1 MTLEE
6 QIWEDLVSRK
16 KFCSA
21 KQISRKL
28 MISISYARTVLI
40 VYHKRGILDKVVRD
54 KTNFYRVKP

>member
-28 MISISYARTVLI
+28 MISMTHVKTVLNN
-40 VYHKRGILDKVVRD
+40 YHQRGILDKVVRD
-54 KTNFYRVKP
+54 KTNFYRIKP